1 MLGFILKA
9 QSIVQR
15 YTSVG
20 QPFILICHS
29 HPTAAI
35 AGWWLKRW
43 REAMII
49 MISHGDIFDRP
60 PNSYDRYLTWFYK
73 VMTPRAYK
81 RADGIVAISPHMAD
95 TIRRYGITTDKVSLI
110 PNGIDPREIGVVENE
125 VSRGADY
132 GPLRLLFVG
141 RIEPIKGLDCLVAA
155 CEELDRRGIEFTLA
169 IAGKGSSTYVD
180 QLKQRIQRAG
190 LQHRIEWI
198 GSVPREKLFSLYSQ
212 HQILVVPSINDPCPL
227 VVLESMASG
236 LPVVGSHVGGIPMMV
251 EQGETGFTV
260 PAEDPL
266 ALSNAIS
273 QLGQDRTLLAKM
285 ALNSLERAKLFS
297 WERNVEGL
305 STMIDLLGQTAAVK
319 R

>member
-1 MLGFILKA
+1 
-9 QSIVQR
+9 
-15 YTSVG
+15 
-20 QPFILICHS
+20 
-29 HPTAAI
+29 
-35 AGWWLKRW
+35 
-43 REAMII
+43 
-49 MISHGDIFDRP
+49 
-60 PNSYDRYLTWFYK
+60 
-73 VMTPRAYK
+73 
-81 RADGIVAISPHMAD
+81 MAD
-95 TIRRYGITTDKVSLI
+95 TMRRYGVHADKVHLI
-110 PNGIDPREIGVVENE
+110 PNGIDPREIGVFEN
-125 VSRGADY
+125 VVFRDDDY
-132 GPLRLLFVG
+132 GPLKLLFVG

-169 IAGKGSSTYVD
+169 IAGKGSSNYVD

-212 HQILVVPSINDPCPL
+212 HQILIVPSINDPCPL

-285 ALNSLERAKLFS
+285 ALNSVERAKLFS